1 MENIGSWYENLSR
14 GQQYWVRNITPE
26 ILATSII
33 IDFEGPK
40 DGPPEF
46 VGVWY
51 QGKFET
57 IFFSE
62 VFESCQTYYPNLKV
76 QSLDEFG
83 KWIEGKI
90 LEGYKIIAYS
100 TLEGTVLIPLVS
112 NDDISYWYRDAH
124 KYFKFHSKMWR
135 GVRRPR
141 PFTLSSVLDRLGIE
155 ERQYGNQ
162 QASQRIRYVKEQLIR
177 RGDYNDLTPTAKAK
191 LTKVIRYNEDDVCCL
206 RKALMAS
213 FQI

>member
-1 MENIGSWYENLSR
+1 MENKRSWYNNLSK
-14 GQQYWVRNITPE
+14 GQQYWVRNITSE
-26 ILATSII
+26 ILANSII

-40 DGPPEF
+40 EGLPEF

-51 QGKFET
+51 QDNFET

-62 VFESCQTYYPNLKV
+62 VFESCLPHYLNSKV

-90 LEGYKIIAYS
+90 QKGYKIIAYS
-100 TLEGTVLIPLVS
+100 TLEGDVLLPLVS

-124 KYFKFHSKMWR
+124 KYFKYHSRMWR
-135 GVRRPR
+135 GINKPR
-141 PFTLSSVLDRLGIE
+141 PFKLSAILKRLGIE

-162 QASQRIRYVKEQLIR
+162 QASQRIKFAKEQLIR
-177 RGDYNDLTPTAKAK
+177 RGDYNELTPTAKAK

-206 RKALMAS
+206 RDALLAS